1 MSEERALTLSKEK
14 ETNVCV
20 RLASLDDVAELS
32 QIIIDAGWVKPG
44 TKLPDVMVRVLK
56 GQEVGLP
63 AIEAVNTIAVIN
75 GKPSLYG
82 DGQLAIVM
90 SSGLLEDKAEYFEK
104 AEDGSTVAV
113 CTTKRRG
120 MKTPHTTRYGYA
132 DAKRARLTGKAGPW
146 TDNPARQC
154 QMRARAFNLRDMFP
168 DVLCGIYS
176 GEEAEDI
183 PADGFEAPVHES
195 APLPPP
201 APRRGQRKAAA
212 PKPVDIAQSDP
223 EEPPTVSAVPVDP
236 LPEDGAPW
244 GDDGDPVEPPQEDA
258 PVDDGEFEL

>member
-90 SSGLLEDKAEYFEK
+90 SSGLLEDKDEHFEK

-120 MKTPHTTRYGYA
+120 MKTPHTTRFGWA
-132 DAKRARLTGKAGPW
+132 DAKRAGLANKPGPW
-146 TDNPARQC
+146 TQNPARQC

-183 PADGFEAPVHES
+183 PSEGYASEASES
-195 APLPPP
+195 APLSPPS
-201 APRRGQRKAAA
+201 PRRNQRKAAAA
-212 PKPVDIAQSDP
+212 PKPVDL
-223 EEPPTVSAVPVDP
+223 EEGPVSVSAVPVDP
-236 LPEDGAPW
+236 LPEDGAPF
-244 GDDGDPVEPPQEDA
+244 GDESPADDGAPAPTQEPVNDEDM
-258 PVDDGEFEL
+258 VI